1 MDNFDKTV
9 LEYAKNYKAVAIVE
23 ENFDEYCKYFIR
35 EINAKLN
42 KRLSQ
47 VFNKHEGYEFKL
59 ENNGIEEYY
68 STIVL
73 FKGKTK
79 IAEFTYGFDDDIR
92 ILNSENFSFSR
103 EGYNFYALLY
113 LLPKISG
120 DKKTLKK
127 YWAEELKSYF
137 EEKGFGIHD
146 HKDDTDIWV
155 YLLTIEINEKFS
167 IASAIDKLEIQFNDL
182 FKNKRPFKLFSTY
195 IPEQIELSSKE

>member
-9 LEYAKNYKAVAIVE
+9 LEYAKNYKTIAIVE

-35 EINAKLN
+35 EINSQLN
-42 KRLSQ
+42 KRLSK
-47 VFNKHEGYEFKL
+47 VFNKHEEYEFKL
-59 ENNGIEEYY
+59 ENDGIEEYY
-68 STIVL
+68 SSIVL

-79 IAEFTYGFDDDIR
+79 ILEFTYGFDDDIR
-92 ILNSENFSFSR
+92 ILNSENFIFSR

-113 LLPKISG
+113 LLPKITG
-120 DKKTLKK
+120 DKKTLNK

-137 EEKGFGIHD
+137 EANGFGLHD

-167 IASAIDKLEIQFNDL
+167 IASAIDKLEILFNDL

-195 IPEQIELSSKE
+195 IPDQIELSSKD